1 MAKHIKLFF
10 SKKNLSERTSIVAQ
24 CKINKMKIEISK
36 HKKWKSKKEKEKLK
50 MKPNL
55 NKMKIIFKKLIV
67 DHNCHYKNS
76 KPKTKIKKNKKNEN
90 RILAKFLRLPVKGF

>member
-1 MAKHIKLFF
+1 
-10 SKKNLSERTSIVAQ
+10 
-24 CKINKMKIEISK
+24 
-36 HKKWKSKKEKEKLK
+36 

-76 KPKTKIKKNKKNEN
+76 KPKTKIRKNKKNEN
-90 RILAKFLRLPVKGF
+90 RNKLIFLSFFFHSCPKLL

>member
-1 MAKHIKLFF
+1 
-10 SKKNLSERTSIVAQ
+10 
-24 CKINKMKIEISK
+24 MKIEISK

-67 DHNCHYKNS
+67 EHNCHYKNS
-76 KPKTKIKKNKKNEN
+76 KPKTKIKKNKKNRN
-90 RILAKFLRLPVKGF
+90 KLIFLSFFFHSCPKLL